1 MDTLVK
7 DIMTTRVIRVRKG
20 ASFREMTAAD
30 VLSAFDRSDVVDV
43 LAEFPVD

>member
-30 VLSAFDRSDVVDV
+30 VLSVFDRSGAVDV
-43 LAEFPVD
+43 LAVFPVN